1 LNPKIQKIEESI
13 QKNNKRISDCKAK
26 ISELQKR
33 NAELEA
39 EKSAAKDDE
48 ILAFM
53 RENGKSIDD
62 LKRAFAKR
70 PVSESGGMIHAQRR
84 NESDN

>member
-1 LNPKIQKIEESI
+1 MNPKIQKIEESI
-13 QKNNKRISDCKAK
+13 LKNNQRISDCKAK

-39 EKSAAKDDE
+39 EKAAAKDDE

-62 LKRAFAKR
+62 LTRVFAKR
-70 PVSESGGMIHAQRR
+70 AVSDPGGTNHVQRR
-84 NESDN
+84 EESD

>member
-1 LNPKIQKIEESI
+1 MNPKIQKIEESI
-13 QKNNKRISDCKAK
+13 LKNNQRISDCKAK

-33 NAELEA
+33 NAELES
-39 EKSAAKDDE
+39 EKAAAKDEE

-70 PVSESGGMIHAQRR
+70 TVSENGGINHAQRR
-84 NESDN
+84 EESD

>member
-1 LNPKIQKIEESI
+1 MNPKIQKIEESI
-13 QKNNKRISDCKAK
+13 LKNNQRISDSKAK

-39 EKSAAKDDE
+39 EKSATKDEE

-70 PVSESGGMIHAQRR
+70 TVSENGGINHVQRR
-84 NESDN
+84 NESD

>member
-1 LNPKIQKIEESI
+1 MNPKIQKIEESI
-13 QKNNKRISDCKAK
+13 LKNNQRISDCKAK

-33 NAELEA
+33 NTELEA
-39 EKSAAKDDE
+39 EKSAAKDEE

-62 LKRAFAKR
+62 LKRAFAMR
-70 PVSESGGMIHAQRR
+70 AVSETGEINHVQRR
-84 NESDN
+84 DESD

>member
-1 LNPKIQKIEESI
+1 MNPKIQKIEESI
-13 QKNNKRISDCKAK
+13 LKNNQRISDCKAK

-39 EKSAAKDDE
+39 EKAAAKDDE

-62 LKRAFAKR
+62 LKRAFTKR
-70 PVSESGGMIHAQRR
+70 TVSETGGINHAQRR
-84 NESDN
+84 EESD

>member
-1 LNPKIQKIEESI
+1 MNPRIEKIEESI
-13 QKNNKRISDCKAK
+13 LKNNKRISDCKAK

-39 EKSAAKDDE
+39 EKAAAKDEE

-53 RENGKSIDD
+53 RENGKNIDD

-70 PVSESGGMIHAQRR
+70 TVSEPGGMIHAQRHS
-84 NESDN
+84 ESD

>member
-1 LNPKIQKIEESI
+1 MNPKIQKIEESI
-13 QKNNKRISDCKAK
+13 RKNNQRISDCKAK

-39 EKSAAKDDE
+39 EKSAAKDEE

-70 PVSESGGMIHAQRR
+70 AVSENGGMTHGQRR
-84 NESDN
+84 EESD

>member
-1 LNPKIQKIEESI
+1 MNTKIQKIEESI
-13 QKNNKRISDCKAK
+13 LKNNQRISDCKAK

-39 EKSAAKDDE
+39 EKAAAKDDE

-70 PVSESGGMIHAQRR
+70 AVSENGGMTHGQRR
-84 NESDN
+84 EESD

>member
-1 LNPKIQKIEESI
+1 MNPKIQKIEESI
-13 QKNNKRISDCKAK
+13 LKNNQRISDCKAK

-33 NAELEA
+33 NVELEA
-39 EKSAAKDDE
+39 EKAAAKDDE

-70 PVSESGGMIHAQRR
+70 AVSETGGINHVQRR
-84 NESDN
+84 EESD

>member
-1 LNPKIQKIEESI
+1 MNPRIEKIEESI
-13 QKNNKRISDCKAK
+13 LKNNKRISDCKAK

-39 EKSAAKDDE
+39 EKAAAKGEE
-48 ILAFM
+48 ILAYM

-70 PVSESGGMIHAQRR
+70 PVPESGGMIHAQRR
-84 NESDN
+84 NESD

>member
-1 LNPKIQKIEESI
+1 MNPRIQKIEESI

-39 EKSAAKDDE
+39 EKAAAKDDE

-62 LKRAFAKR
+62 LKRVFTKR
-70 PVSESGGMIHAQRR
+70 PVTESGGMIHAQRR
-84 NESDN
+84 NESD

>member
-1 LNPKIQKIEESI
+1 MNTKIQKIEESI
-13 QKNNKRISDCKAK
+13 LKNNLRISDCKAK

-48 ILAFM
+48 ILTFM

-70 PVSESGGMIHAQRR
+70 TVSENGGMTHGQRR
-84 NESDN
+84 EESD

>member
-1 LNPKIQKIEESI
+1 MNPKIQKIEESI
-13 QKNNKRISDCKAK
+13 LKNNQRISDCKAK

-33 NAELEA
+33 NAKLEA
-39 EKSAAKDDE
+39 EKAAAKDEE

-70 PVSESGGMIHAQRR
+70 NVSESGGTNHVQRR
-84 NESDN
+84 EESD

>member
-1 LNPKIQKIEESI
+1 MNTKIQKIEESI
-13 QKNNKRISDCKAK
+13 LKNNQRISDCKAK

-39 EKSAAKDDE
+39 EKAAAKDEE

-70 PVSESGGMIHAQRR
+70 NISESGGINHVQRR
-84 NESDN
+84 EESD

>member
-1 LNPKIQKIEESI
+1 MNPKIQKIEESI
-13 QKNNKRISDCKAK
+13 LKNNQRNFDCKAK

-62 LKRAFAKR
+62 LKRAFEKR
-70 PVSESGGMIHAQRR
+70 AVSESGGINHVQRR
-84 NESDN
+84 EESD

>member
-1 LNPKIQKIEESI
+1 MNSKITKLNEAIQRNE
-13 QKNNKRISDCKAK
+13 QRIADYKAK
-26 ISELQKR
+26 IAGLQKR

-70 PVSESGGMIHAQRR
+70 AVSENGGINHVQRR
-84 NESDN
+84 EESD

>member
-1 LNPKIQKIEESI
+1 MNPKIQKIEESI
-13 QKNNKRISDCKAK
+13 LKNNQRISDCKAK

-62 LKRAFAKR
+62 LKRAFAMR
-70 PVSESGGMIHAQRR
+70 TVSETGGINHGQRR
-84 NESDN
+84 EESD

>member
-1 LNPKIQKIEESI
+1 MNPKIQKIEESI
-13 QKNNKRISDCKAK
+13 SKNNQRISDCKAK

-33 NAELEA
+33 NTELEA
-39 EKSAAKDDE
+39 EKAAAKDEE

-70 PVSESGGMIHAQRR
+70 TVSENGGMTHGQRR
-84 NESDN
+84 EESD

>member
-1 LNPKIQKIEESI
+1 MNPKIQKIEESI
-13 QKNNKRISDCKAK
+13 LKNNQRISDCKAK

-39 EKSAAKDDE
+39 EKAAAKDEE

-70 PVSESGGMIHAQRR
+70 TVSENGGMTHGQRR
-84 NESDN
+84 EESD

>member
-1 LNPKIQKIEESI
+1 MNPKIQKIEESI
-13 QKNNKRISDCKAK
+13 LKNNQRISDCKAK

-33 NAELEA
+33 NAELET
-39 EKSAAKDDE
+39 EKSAAKDEE

-70 PVSESGGMIHAQRR
+70 TVSENGGMTHGQRR
-84 NESDN
+84 EESD

>member
-1 LNPKIQKIEESI
+1 MNPKIQKIEESI
-13 QKNNKRISDCKAK
+13 LKNNQRISDCKAK

-39 EKSAAKDDE
+39 EKAAAKDDE

-70 PVSESGGMIHAQRR
+70 TVSENGGMTHGQRR
-84 NESDN
+84 EESD

>member
-1 LNPKIQKIEESI
+1 MNPKIQKIEESI
-13 QKNNKRISDCKAK
+13 LKNNQRISDCKAK

-33 NAELEA
+33 NTELEA

-70 PVSESGGMIHAQRR
+70 IVSEPGGTNHVQRHE
-84 NESDN
+84 ESD